1 MWETKTQQK
10 VIRRWKEHPLMMRRA
25 PTTTSTSLFKALVVL
40 QGTTPADWIWL
51 SIIHRPS
58 AVALAFWVSLGAPR
72 TERSSWDNRKVT
84 HFGAVKS
91 SLATLSQ
98 PTVHAKPSKHP
109 KRNSQRKEHLVSSTY
124 PASLKFGGS
133 DSSWLA
139 KSSSYCLQ
147 FQCSRVLSR
156 IIKRIDISSKQKSK
170 PSPLL
175 ASWRQEMIWSTFS
188 KKNSGDLQ
196 NLPFFWSQV
205 AITWP
210 VCRKN
215 DISIL
220 LPLAQSS

>member
-1 MWETKTQQK
+1 MEGASFDDEEGAYNDIYIFIQSFGGPARNNSCW
-10 VIRRWKEHPLMMRRA
+10 LD
-25 PTTTSTSLFKALVVL
+25 LV
-40 QGTTPADWIWL
+40 T
-51 SIIHRPS
+51 IIHRPS

-156 IIKRIDISSKQKSK
+156 IIKRIDISSKQKLK
-170 PSPLL
+170 PSPVL
-175 ASWRQEMIWSTFS
+175 ASWRQEIIWSTFS
-188 KKNSGDLQ
+188 KKTQATFKTCRSSGARWLSPD
-196 NLPFFWSQV
+196 PFAEKMTFPSCF
-205 AITWP
+205 P
-210 VCRKN
+210 
-215 DISIL
+215 
-220 LPLAQSS
+220 

>member
-1 MWETKTQQK
+1 MEGASFDDEEGAYNDIYIFIQSFGGPARNNSCW
-10 VIRRWKEHPLMMRRA
+10 LD
-25 PTTTSTSLFKALVVL
+25 LV
-40 QGTTPADWIWL
+40 T
-51 SIIHRPS
+51 IIHRPS

-72 TERSSWDNRKVT
+72 TERSSWDNRKVK

-124 PASLKFGGS
+124 PPSLMFGGS

-156 IIKRIDISSKQKSK
+156 IHQTLWHFRKTEVETFATPCQLKARNH
-170 PSPLL
+170 
-175 ASWRQEMIWSTFS
+175 MIHF
-188 KKNSGDLQ
+188 
-196 NLPFFWSQV
+196 
-205 AITWP
+205 
-210 VCRKN
+210 
-215 DISIL
+215 
-220 LPLAQSS
+220 